1 MDGAMTDFLQFYSQ
15 PKVTTPNYLD
25 MNNFGQ
31 QSVPSSYGV
40 GTDFLGGAYT
50 GQFNSATGKLGLGD
64 RILDWFENTPV
75 GSSIDPKTGQKQMG
89 LVDYGLGAI
98 GSALNAYMG
107 FQQLGMEKKKLAFAQ
122 QSHRDNFNAQANLTN
137 ANLSDRQTTRNIDGF
152 GENAATY
159 MAKYGVKNV

>member
-1 MDGAMTDFLQFYSQ
+1 MYQFNPLEFYSQ
-15 PKVTTPNYLD
+15 PKTSSDYLS
-25 MNNFGQ
+25 MNTFGQ
-31 QSVPSSYGV
+31 QISPDSNGITGFDPSTLPPVVPQEV
-40 GTDFLGGAYT
+40 QKTPMFRTTDAKG
-50 GQFNSATGKLGLGD
+50 N
-64 RILDWFENTPV
+64 V
-75 GSSIDPKTGQKQMG
+75 QMG
-89 LVDYGLGAI
+89 LADYGLGAI

-107 FQQLGMEKKKLAFAQ
+107 FKQLGMEKKKLAFAK